1 MKARVNASGDTL
13 ARIRELEAELAEEH
27 RQNVRNL
34 VRAEKAEARAAELE
48 IRLASANKAIE
59 AMLREGEEGARIR
72 AYLETGDASLIG
84 AREREA
90 D

>member
-34 VRAEKAEARAAELE
+34 ARAEKAKRNSEKAEKALPRCYRRHSRLTRL
-48 IRLASANKAIE
+48 IPPRLANFRDSCILVN
-59 AMLREGEEGARIR
+59 
-72 AYLETGDASLIG
+72 
-84 AREREA
+84 
-90 D
+90 

>member
-13 ARIRELEAELAEEH
+13 ARIRELEAELEEEH

-34 VRAEKAEARAAELE
+34 ARAEKAETDARESLRLVRFMEARVAELE
-48 IRLASANKAIE
+48 RLNDE
-59 AMLREGEEGARIR
+59 LRRPVI
-72 AYLETGDASLIG
+72 
-84 AREREA
+84 REREA